1 MDLQEIEK
9 RLVGKNK
16 EDEFVLI
23 LIFMEVCK
31 NITAFDEGVSQL
43 LKTATSDL
51 LVELRNGNKFM
62 LEIKHTEK
70 ENILLVWETCR
81 KKWTMQRNMD

>member
-1 MDLQEIEK
+1 MSDFNKIMAFQQMMPYLNKEQQERLADTLGMDLQEIEK

-31 NITAFDEGVSQL
+31 NITAFDEG
-43 LKTATSDL
+43 
-51 LVELRNGNKFM
+51 EM
-62 LEIKHTEK
+62 EIS
-70 ENILLVWETCR
+70 LCWR
-81 KKWTMQRNMD
+81 